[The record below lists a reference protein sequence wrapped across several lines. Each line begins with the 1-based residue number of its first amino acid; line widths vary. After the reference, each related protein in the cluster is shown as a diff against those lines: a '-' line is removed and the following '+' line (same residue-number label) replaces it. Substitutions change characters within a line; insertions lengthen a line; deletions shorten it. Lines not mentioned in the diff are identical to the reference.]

1 MFLTGFLL
9 LLEQAGWCGGG
20 CFLSRLLLCQT
31 APRRAQEGVGSPLA
45 GWGFTPAEGE
55 FPQALLAAAMGA
67 LARHSCPGWFS
78 PSGPG
83 LL

>member
-9 LLEQAGWCGGG
+9 LLEQAGWCSGE
-20 CFLSRLLLCQT
+20 CFLSQLLLCQP
-31 APRRAQEGVGSPLA
+31 ASRRAQEGAGSPLA

-55 FPQALLAAAMGA
+55 FLQALLAAAVGA
-67 LARHSCPGWFS
+67 LARHSCLGWFS